1 MNKIQFSASKEYLD
15 FKSVV
20 PEPIKNNIP
29 KWYKDIKHTLDEKT
43 VKGCMPFLDTLMTG
57 YLLKMP
63 VDYRISHNLVKED
76 KRYVGMQTGIT
87 WENNPIAQIINVNKH
102 NPEIHNTDQL
112 GKCPYVHTNK
122 DLPIHKILNPWVIK
136 TPPGYSCLFVPP
148 LNNPDDRFSII
159 PGIVDTDSFPTEI
172 NFPIV
177 INGDKYPVLETVIEM
192 GTPYVQIIPFKRE
205 AWKMEFK
212 ERSYRDIIKEKFFLN
227 FKILHSYKNR
237 FWNKKQWK

>member
-87 WENNPIAQIINVNKH
+87 WETNPIAQIINV
-102 NPEIHNTDQL
+102 
-112 GKCPYVHTNK
+112 
-122 DLPIHKILNPWVIK
+122 
-136 TPPGYSCLFVPP
+136 
-148 LNNPDDRFSII
+148 NNPDDRFSII